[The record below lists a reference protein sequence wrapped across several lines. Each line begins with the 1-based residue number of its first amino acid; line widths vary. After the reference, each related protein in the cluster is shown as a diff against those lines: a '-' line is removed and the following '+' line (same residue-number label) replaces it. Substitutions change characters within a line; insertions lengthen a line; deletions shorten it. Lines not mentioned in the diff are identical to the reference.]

1 MKPAEKISLAQ
12 RIHMASPGRGGLPNA
27 VGLCDVDFFEVIGE
41 LTGLEEEYQSIYQSY
56 VAPYANE
63 DGSLTRI
70 YHLVERAEEQE
81 EYRRQD
87 LLYWVLVEPFVTL
100 YLGRQL

>member
-41 LTGLEEEYQSIYQSY
+41 LTGLEEEYQSIYQTY

-70 YHLVERAEEQE
+70 YHLVERAEELE
-81 EYRRQD
+81 EYRRE
-87 LLYWVLVEPFVTL
+87 YGGET
-100 YLGRQL
+100 